1 VTTVRDIIK
10 QVETLAGHPLTREE
24 GVHHGSENCEVGSVA
39 VAWMAT
45 GEALE
50 SAGAWG
56 EGGADLF
63 IGHESLY
70 YPYDAS
76 VRDDNPDGW
85 EGWRAN
91 ARRREAL
98 ERSGMTFLRLHTS
111 MDEITILDDFAEVL
125 GLGEPVVRDG
135 NVRVHEI
142 PECTY
147 GELIEHVKAR
157 TGMDHVR
164 VTFPDRLGRKVRRV
178 GLPWGG
184 LGLFV
189 NVAFQQRVLAH
200 GVDVLIAGESDNYGF
215 RFAAEWDVP
224 MIETSHETSENPGIR
239 RFADVLAGA
248 FPGLKVRFHENTRVW
263 GWR

>member
-1 VTTVRDIIK
+1 MTTVRDIIEH
-10 QVETLAGHPLTREE
+10 VEGLAGHTLTCEE
-24 GVHHGSENCEVGSVA
+24 GVHHGSEDPEVGSVA

-45 GEALE
+45 GEAIE
-50 SAGAWG
+50 SAGA
-56 EGGADLF
+56 GGSDLF

-76 VRDDNPDGW
+76 VRDDNPEGW

-125 GLGEPVVRDG
+125 GLGDPVARDG

-142 PECTY
+142 PESTY
-147 GELIEHVKAR
+147 GELIERVKTR

-164 VTFPDRLGRKVRRV
+164 VTFPGQLDRKVRRV
-178 GLPWGG
+178 GLLWGG

-189 NVAFQQRVLAH
+189 NVSFQQRVLER
-200 GVDVLIAGESDNYGF
+200 GVDVMIAGESDNYGL
-215 RFAAEWDVP
+215 RFAAEYGVP
-224 MIETSHETSENPGIR
+224 IVETSHETSENPGVR
-239 RFADVLAGA
+239 RFAGLLAAA
-248 FPGLKVRFHENTRVW
+248 FPELEVRYHENERVW